1 MALPK
6 IVHPVFSL
14 TVPSTKQKINFR
26 PFLVKEEKLLL
37 IAKQGQDKN
46 DIGNVLK
53 QIITNCDVE
62 SKLDVDRLAS
72 FDVEYLFLKIRAKS
86 VNNLID
92 LAYTDIED
100 EEVYKF
106 QINLD
111 EVEISYTEGHDNIIK
126 LSDTS
131 GLVMKY
137 PNINTMDSFF
147 NGEEVDNIL
156 FYLIK
161 NCIDTYYE
169 DDKVI
174 EFKDYKAEEID
185 EFVDNLPTSVITDFD
200 KFFDSMPKI
209 YHKLEY
215 TNKKGTERVIELRTL
230 EDFFTLRWATIR

>member
-6 IVHPVFSL
+6 IVHPVFTL
-14 TVPSTKQKINFR
+14 IVPSTKEKVTFR

-37 IAKQGQDKN
+37 MAKQGQDKN

-53 QIITNCDVE
+53 QIINNCDVE
-62 SKLDVDRLAS
+62 SKLDVNKLAS
-72 FDVEYLFLKIRAKS
+72 FDIEYLFLKIRAKT

-100 EEVYKF
+100 DEVYKF
-106 QINLD
+106 QIDLD
-111 EVEISYTEGHDNIIK
+111 DVEITYTEGHTNVIK
-126 LSDTS
+126 LSETS

-137 PNINTMDSFF
+137 PSIDTMDLFF
-147 NGEEVDNIL
+147 SGEEVDNIL

-161 NCIDTYYE
+161 NCIKTYYE

-174 EFKDYKAEEID
+174 EFSDCKKEEVD

-200 KFFDSMPKI
+200 KFFDSMPKL

-215 TNKKGTERVIELRTL
+215 TNKKGTERIIELRTL
-230 EDFFTLRWATIR
+230 EDFFTLR